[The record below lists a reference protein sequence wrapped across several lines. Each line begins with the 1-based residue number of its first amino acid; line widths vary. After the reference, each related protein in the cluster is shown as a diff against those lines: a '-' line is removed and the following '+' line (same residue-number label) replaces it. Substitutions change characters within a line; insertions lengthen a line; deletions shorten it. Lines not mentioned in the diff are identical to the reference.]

1 MSYIIHST
9 PCFQQNCCWCRLWQH
24 HHHCS
29 RTMVFP
35 LQPAKGEILKCALFR
50 VPQLISSLCTDKAP
64 SALHYGRCQGWP
76 SSCMAAFSLR
86 FCARLFYSSGI
97 RWENSGSASMSKS
110 SSSSSVED
118 YFVPPESVRGCTVL
132 DRSAFLVNS
141 DRCLLRAG
149 GKSPLHF
156 N

>member
-1 MSYIIHST
+1 
-9 PCFQQNCCWCRLWQH
+9 
-24 HHHCS
+24 
-29 RTMVFP
+29 
-35 LQPAKGEILKCALFR
+35 
-50 VPQLISSLCTDKAP
+50 
-64 SALHYGRCQGWP
+64 
-76 SSCMAAFSLR
+76 MAAFSLR

-156 N
+156 GGGWDMVVPCRFEKRSQFWHIDHCPYMGSGGSIDRHIILHFARC